1 MHYEDPVFE
10 LALDGAGGMTDPE
23 IAVFLNS
30 LSTLDVP
37 LIAAAEIHTGA
48 MIALVPS
55 DDDIGRLTIDGG
67 EEPTQ
72 LHLTLAYLGDAADI
86 PEEMQDRITAAMD
99 AIAAVFDPII
109 ANGFS
114 VNLFN
119 PGTEDACVVIGVS
132 GSDSLIDLH
141 ASVQSALRGI
151 SNTFPENHKPWIPH
165 ITLAYM
171 QSPETVAEA
180 IERTGPVTLDRI
192 RVAFAGE
199 EFDYPLGG
207 DVLTAAAGTGPKNI
221 RWGTDGS
228 MNRCLRIMRGKVKD
242 PGGLCATWHKN
253 ATGEWP
259 AEEGVPSS
267 VEITTASTLEPGAT
281 SAPWE
286 GVLTVE
292 GVESGDGREFAL
304 GSLDW
309 AALPLP
315 MMYQR
320 QTSDGHMGSYQIGNI
335 DHIARKGNQLYGW
348 GTLDLLSEHGPEAYR
363 LMKEKRLRGNS
374 VDVDSVKDADVEFV
388 YAPIPEP
395 MEGVAELADV
405 VAAMGKPIK
414 EIYHRGRIRGTTLV
428 SFPAFTEA
436 ELKISETEVVTASAE
451 EDCGCEAPLTA
462 ASHTITLPDVP
473 PAHWFNE
480 PTDAMHGALTI
491 TDEGRIFGILAPSG
505 VTHRSVK
512 AQVPMGNVDYT
523 RWMKSEIPVAGG
535 GRVVAGVITGNCG
548 HAATENYGTLA
559 NRKKHYDDSC
569 SVFAY
574 AKIGENREKG
584 YVWVAGGLRPGISPD
599 QVSQFF
605 GCSLSGDWQ
614 PHPDRPGVREFIAAL
629 AVPVPGFAM
638 ARKQASVKTED
649 GVLVSSTIPIEFRNT
664 TQRDRMLSLQREML
678 MLRMGRTPEMRRDA
692 LVVKMHGGA

>member
-1 MHYEDPVFE
+1 MI
-10 LALDGAGGMTDPE
+10 LD
-23 IAVFLNS
+23 
-30 LSTLDVP
+30 
-37 LIAAAEIHTGA
+37 
-48 MIALVPS
+48 
-55 DDDIGRLTIDGG
+55 
-67 EEPTQ
+67 
-72 LHLTLAYLGDAADI
+72 
-86 PEEMQDRITAAMD
+86 
-99 AIAAVFDPII
+99 
-109 ANGFS
+109 
-114 VNLFN
+114 
-119 PGTEDACVVIGVS
+119 
-132 GSDSLIDLH
+132 
-141 ASVQSALRGI
+141 
-151 SNTFPENHKPWIPH
+151 
-165 ITLAYM
+165 
-171 QSPETVAEA
+171 
-180 IERTGPVTLDRI
+180 
-192 RVAFAGE
+192 
-199 EFDYPLGG
+199 
-207 DVLTAAAGTGPKNI
+207 
-221 RWGTDGS
+221 
-228 MNRCLRIMRGKVKD
+228 
-242 PGGLCATWHKN
+242 
-253 ATGEWP
+253 
-259 AEEGVPSS
+259 
-267 VEITTASTLEPGAT
+267 ITTSSALEPGAT

-320 QTSDGHMGSYQIGNI
+320 QTSEGHMGSYQVGNI

-363 LMKEKRLRGNS
+363 LMSTNRLRGNS

-395 MEGVAELADV
+395 MEGVAELGDIVEAM
-405 VAAMGKPIK
+405 AMGKPIK

-436 ELKISETEVVTASAE
+436 ELKITESEVVTASADV
-451 EDCGCEAPLTA
+451 DCGCTDEAPLTA
-462 ASHTITLPDVP
+462 ATHTITLPDVP
-473 PAHWFNE
+473 PAEWFNE
-480 PTDAMHGALTI
+480 PTDQMMHGALTI

-574 AKIGENREKG
+574 AKIGENRQKG

-649 GVLVSSTIPIEFRNT
+649 GVLVAATVPIEFRNT
-664 TQRDRMLSLQREML
+664 TQRARMLTLQREML
-678 MLRMGRTPEMRRDA
+678 MLRMGRTPEARRDA
-692 LVVKMHGGA
+692 LVARMHGGA